1 MATADEA
8 ANART
13 PLGAD
18 LKAGVD
24 QLSLNQEITFTR
36 YVRLILP
43 LDGYAFWVRA
53 DLVSAGALY
62 NATKFNATAYNK
74 PPRVVSAAKTLV
86 AKGSFHYATETHQ
99 DEAETFGVNRVVF
112 TSEIEVQDLNEI
124 APNELYVGEFEG
136 VRFAFSSRGS
146 FYRQADLFHYV
157 GVAVYPDMAT
167 QLVDSL
173 VGFDRSLVV
182 SNSLPVWL
190 SLNGYNP
197 FYGYGNPSLPIYPSF
212 LVPDN
217 IEPPFAAVH
226 IAPENTRALTA
237 TQHLDQRSSIRQLVA
252 DKVRVTIW
260 GTRNVSALDFVACV
274 NQYSADYGVIG
285 MMNQPV
291 VRDEKRTQAEL
302 ATIAMKKTVEFEVSY
317 YQERINDV
325 ARQMILSA
333 IPAFNIGGLVKAA

>member
-36 YVRLILP
+36 YIRLILP
-43 LDGYAFWVRA
+43 LDGMAFWVRA
-53 DLVSAGALY
+53 DLVSEGALY
-62 NATKFNATAYNK
+62 NALKFNAAAYNQSPK
-74 PPRVVSAAKTLV
+74 LITAAKTLV
-86 AKGSFHYATETHQ
+86 AKGSFHYATETRQ
-99 DEAETFGVNRVVF
+99 DEAETFGFNRVVF
-112 TSEIEVQDLNEI
+112 TSEQEVQDLNCI

-167 QLVDSL
+167 QLVDSIA
-173 VGFDRSLVV
+173 GFDRSLVV
-182 SNSLPVWL
+182 SNSLPAWL
-190 SLNGYNP
+190 SLNNYEP

-226 IAPENTRALTA
+226 IAPESTRALSM
-237 TQHLDQRSSIRQLVA
+237 TQHVGGRGTLRQLVA

-285 MMNQPV
+285 MMSQPV
-291 VRDEKRTQAEL
+291 VRDDKRTQAEL
-302 ATIAMKKTVEFEVSY
+302 GTIAMKKVVDFEISY

-333 IPAFNIGGLVKAA
+333 IPAFNIGGLVAA